1 MNKIKDTNTVM
12 LAVTSFLNL
21 YENEPIIL
29 IGKENFT
36 LTRYLYIK
44 EYRRKL

>member
-12 LAVTSFLNL
+12 LAVTNILNL

-29 IGKENFT
+29 MRKENFT
-36 LTRYLYIK
+36 HTRYLNIK
-44 EYRRKL
+44 K